1 MSPKIES
8 KYVIKTVAK
17 KGRQKRRQKINTNV
31 VEIRRHKCRLKRGLK
46 RRQKR
51 RQKINT
57 NVV

>member
-46 RRQKR
+46 RRQKCR
-51 RQKINT
+51 H
-57 NVV
+57 